1 MSDVTQV
8 EVEPQ
13 KTAFISRPYSREEK
27 LKQEEEELQELIEGQ
42 KQDASSEE
50 VEEPEP
56 ASSGTFTLVLLL
68 LVEVLGTYLGT
79 SVLIT
84 IDGAVNTLEFSV

>member
-27 LKQEEEELQELIEGQ
+27 LKQEEEELQELVEEQ
-42 KQDASSEE
+42 KQDSQNFLRIFSR
-50 VEEPEP
+50 
-56 ASSGTFTLVLLL
+56 LLT
-68 LVEVLGTYLGT
+68 ER
-79 SVLIT
+79 
-84 IDGAVNTLEFSV
+84 

>member
-1 MSDVTQV
+1 MSDATQV

-27 LKQEEEELQELIEGQ
+27 LKQEEEELQELVEEQ

-50 VEEPEP
+50 TE
-56 ASSGTFTLVLLL
+56 
-68 LVEVLGTYLGT
+68 
-79 SVLIT
+79 
-84 IDGAVNTLEFSV
+84 D